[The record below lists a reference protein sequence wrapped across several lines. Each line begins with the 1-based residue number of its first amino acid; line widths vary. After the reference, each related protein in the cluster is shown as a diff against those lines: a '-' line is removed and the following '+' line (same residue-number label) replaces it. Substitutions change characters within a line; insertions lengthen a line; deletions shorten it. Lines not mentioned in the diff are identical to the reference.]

1 MMANAHNCPT
11 CMCHLEGTRD
21 LRDTA
26 PHSCKHDMRKF
37 RQKRGGVKLR
47 PRLFSLIA
55 GGGLHIIG
63 PHRSKGGGVSRS
75 V

>member
-1 MMANAHNCPT
+1 MANGVLRNGQMMANAHNCPT

-55 GGGLHIIG
+55 GGAFI
-63 PHRSKGGGVSRS
+63 
-75 V
+75 